1 MPHLVSHVSSK
12 YKQTKLQ
19 WYKVSKKV
27 KRLSVVI
34 NIIDYII
41 IIDYQNSVKYLLCL
55 GEIKLIITKWI

>member
-19 WYKVSKKV
+19 WYNVSKKV

-34 NIIDYII
+34 NIIDNII
-41 IIDYQNSVKYLLCL
+41 IIDYQNNVKYLLCL
-55 GEIKLIITKWI
+55 GEIKLIIAKWI